1 MAAQSAYVCCLL
13 THAVFESVVACAGE
27 HEIGASELFEVA
39 QTLKL
44 GRVQDAKKK
53 RLQRD
58 LTAREHTAKRA
69 EAGASTSVRQ
79 DE

>member
-1 MAAQSAYVCCLL
+1 M
-13 THAVFESVVACAGE
+13 FESVVTCAGE

-53 RLQRD
+53 RLQGD
-58 LTAREHTAKRA
+58 LTARKHT
-69 EAGASTSVRQ
+69 STRTSEGKCQ
-79 DE
+79 HEWTIG